1 MNASPEGSM
10 MDRTVPI
17 PEQHETGGLMSPFD
31 AFERLCLEVVE
42 LEAVA
47 NAASTAMDAC
57 PPPEG
62 SRRSFDRAQALIGH
76 AADKSAAAVA
86 LIEALKGAVA
96 AYVAKHR

>member
-1 MNASPEGSM
+1 
-10 MDRTVPI
+10 MDPTATP
-17 PEQHETGGLMSPFD
+17 PAQHETGGRMSPID

-57 PPPEG
+57 PPPES

-76 AADKSAAAVA
+76 AAEKSAAAVG
-86 LIEALKGAVA
+86 LIEDLKGAVA